1 VRARGVRA
9 VPVEQ
14 LEHGHGVEESE
25 GAHLPRRAGVRGY
38 SRGHGRENRRA
49 GVRTLVGGC
58 ENACS
63 LAWSPQ
69 SVSLLL
75 VDREGGAQ
83 QGHAQERG
91 PRATHVVDESEQLEP
106 LQQCG
111 LDLRRQ
117 GEARAVRLRQRQRQG
132 RGTAQQGTRAEPRR
146 LPYTRPCGGG
156 DDRER
161 GAGSESTLANLA
173 HRFVRN
179 VLSATEG
186 GGCTAPFS
194 SSATNVCST
203 KSPSSSARFPPASP
217 RGAGASSSSEPLK
230 SWEGGD
236 GDALDEW
243 L

>member
-1 VRARGVRA
+1 M
-9 VPVEQ
+9 PVEQ

-75 VDREGGAQ
+75 LEREGGAQ

-106 LQQCG
+106 LQQRG
-111 LDLRRQ
+111 LHLRRT
-117 GEARAVRLRQRQRQG
+117 GEARAVRLRQWQRQG

-161 GAGSESTLANLA
+161 GGGSESTLAIL
-173 HRFVRN
+173 RI
-179 VLSATEG
+179 VLSATG
-186 GGCTAPFS
+186 GGAAPRRFRARRQM
-194 SSATNVCST
+194 SAQQ
-203 KSPSSSARFPPASP
+203 SPLAAARASRPRRRAARARHPPPS
-217 RGAGASSSSEPLK
+217 R
-230 SWEGGD
+230 
-236 GDALDEW
+236 
-243 L
+243 